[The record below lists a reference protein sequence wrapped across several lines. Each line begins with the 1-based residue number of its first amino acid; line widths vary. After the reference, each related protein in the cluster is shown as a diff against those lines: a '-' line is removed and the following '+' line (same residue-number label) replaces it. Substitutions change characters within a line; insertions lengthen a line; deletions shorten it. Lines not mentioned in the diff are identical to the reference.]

1 MADSEKERKLETGF
15 FKSIYSFVQSRL
27 IMKMVVKKTDNEIK
41 DCFTI
46 GPKFDAIV
54 EESDWDTGPD
64 KARDLPLKMLAL
76 VDSDVPD
83 NDTEKSLADSG
94 LSGSLS
100 SLMSDDPGPSM
111 PQITEQSAMPAI
123 NPDMPAINTDMP
135 AINPDMP
142 AMTEISVMTDLIT
155 KTEEKE
161 ELYLSNENDDE
172 QFYSRTEEKE
182 MELCLNR
189 IDIND
194 SSSDEEEEFYSRTE
208 EMEIEL
214 GILKIS
220 IDDSDSGSDE
230 EFDLSIE

>member
-1 MADSEKERKLETGF
+1 MADSEKERKHETGF
-15 FKSIYSFVQSRL
+15 FKSIYSFAQSRL
-27 IMKMVVKKTDNEIK
+27 LMKMVVKKTDNEIK
-41 DCFTI
+41 DCFPI

-94 LSGSLS
+94 LSSSLS

-123 NPDMPAINTDMP
+123 NPDMPAT
-135 AINPDMP
+135 
-142 AMTEISVMTDLIT
+142 TENSVMPDLIT

-161 ELYLSNENDDE
+161 ELYLSTENGDE
-172 QFYSRTEEKE
+172 QFYSRNEEKE

-208 EMEIEL
+208 EREIEL

>member
-1 MADSEKERKLETGF
+1 MADSEKERKLETGY

-27 IMKMVVKKTDNEIK
+27 IMRMIVKKTDNKIE
-41 DCFTI
+41 DCFPI
-46 GPKFDAIV
+46 GQKFDAIV
-54 EESDWDTGPD
+54 EESDSDTGPD

-111 PQITEQSAMPAI
+111 PQITEQSA
-123 NPDMPAINTDMP
+123 MP

-208 EMEIEL
+208 EREIEL

>member
-1 MADSEKERKLETGF
+1 
-15 FKSIYSFVQSRL
+15 
-27 IMKMVVKKTDNEIK
+27 MKMVVKKTDNEIE
-41 DCFTI
+41 DCFPI

-64 KARDLPLKMLAL
+64 MARDLPLKMLAL

-123 NPDMPAINTDMP
+123 NPDMPAIN
-135 AINPDMP
+135 PDMP

-161 ELYLSNENDDE
+161 ELYLSTENDDE

-208 EMEIEL
+208 EREIEL

>member
-1 MADSEKERKLETGF
+1 MADSEKERKLETGY

-27 IMKMVVKKTDNEIK
+27 IMRMIVKKTGNEIK
-41 DCFTI
+41 DCFPI
-46 GPKFDAIV
+46 GQKFDAIV
-54 EESDWDTGPD
+54 EESDSDTGPD

-123 NPDMPAINTDMP
+123 NPDMPA
-135 AINPDMP
+135 
-142 AMTEISVMTDLIT
+142 MTEISVMTDLIT

-161 ELYLSNENDDE
+161 ELYLSTENDDE

-208 EMEIEL
+208 EREIEL